1 MFHSIIIWKKHMLKF
16 MLNTEES
23 IGMLIQ
29 PILWLVLFTVGMKG
43 LMSSGPVGDNYVDF
57 VIPGIVSLTALG
69 AAIGG
74 GTVWLLER
82 TQGHVKEYLVAP
94 MSRFSILSGNTM
106 SIVTKSLLQS
116 LVIFIVGIIMG
127 AAVYVHPVRW
137 ITAFFIIALYAIGFA
152 GIAIAVASKVD
163 DFMAYHALIFLLN
176 LPLLFMSNAL
186 YPLDSLP
193 RWMYYGAMANPT
205 SYVVDGM
212 RQTLL
217 KNGTTIAGNKI
228 IPLWLCFLVVGI
240 FALLGMSLGYL
251 SFKKSLK

>member
-16 MLNTEES
+16 LLNTEES

-29 PILWLVLFTVGMKG
+29 PILWLVLFSVGMKG
-43 LMSSGPVGDNYVDF
+43 FMSSGPVSDNYVDF
-57 VIPGIVSLTALG
+57 IIPGIVSLTALG

-74 GTVWLLER
+74 GTVWLNER
-82 TQGHVKEYLVAP
+82 TRGQVKEYLVAP

-137 ITAFFIIALYAIGFA
+137 IVAFLIIALFAIGFA
-152 GIAIAVASKVD
+152 GIAIALASKVD

-193 RWMYYGAMANPT
+193 RWMYYGALANPT
-205 SYVVDGM
+205 SYMVDGM

-217 KNGTTIAGNKI
+217 KNGTLIAGGQI
-228 IPLWLCFLVVGI
+228 IPLWLCFLVCGA
-240 FALLGMSLGYL
+240 FAFIGMSLGL
-251 SFKKSLK
+251 ISFNRSLK